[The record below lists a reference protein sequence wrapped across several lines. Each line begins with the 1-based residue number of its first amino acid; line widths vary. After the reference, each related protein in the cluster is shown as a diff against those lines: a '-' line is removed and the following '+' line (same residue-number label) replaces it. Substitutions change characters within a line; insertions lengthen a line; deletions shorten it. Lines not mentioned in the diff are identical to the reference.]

1 MELDV
6 KIKIEKLLT
15 SPNIAEMLDEQEL
28 LTIGS
33 TVLREFNIDKESRSS
48 WEHRVEHAMKL
59 ALQVAEA
66 KSFPWS
72 GASNVKFP
80 LITIAALQFH
90 SRAYPALI
98 PSSQL
103 VKLDVP
109 SYYAS
114 QEDSTDIVNSP
125 YEKAKRI
132 ETHMS
137 YQLLTQ
143 DENWES
149 EMDKVLI
156 TVPIVGCAF
165 KKTYWDFNTNHPVCE
180 NVLAKDFVVSYWT
193 KSLKDCT
200 RQTHIIY
207 LSTNDVLSRQR
218 RGLWLDV
225 DLGRPIVQPQDNLTV
240 AQNQQQGIEDF
251 NTDTGTPY
259 EFLEQHRWED
269 LDGDGFKEPYIVTVH
284 RPTSKIVRIVSNYLE
299 TSILRNEKGEIIN
312 ITPET
317 YFTKYPFIPSPDGGF
332 YDIGFGILLGPL
344 NESIDTII
352 NQLIDAGTMATTAG
366 GFLSRGIK
374 VRGGNYNFAPLE
386 WKHVDSTGEDLAKGI
401 VPLPVREP
409 SQVLFTL
416 LQTLVNYGERIVGAT
431 DIMVG
436 ENVGQNTPAQT
447 SQTMAEQGMKVFSGI
462 FKRIHRSLKE
472 ELRKVYRLNQ
482 LYLIGDIDYPQG
494 FIRSVD
500 YLLDDSTLRPLADP
514 NVVTDAQRILQAQT
528 LMQAAATVPGFN
540 MYAVTKRYL
549 EALKVSNI
557 EEVLPNPQGPN
568 AVQPQPDPK
577 VQLATIRA
585 QVDMDG
591 HNKKTQVAIAKLQE
605 DSRVNEARILKLQA
619 EALLALEEA
628 DDVPRNNMIA
638 LIQAEIGAAKHKQQS
653 LYDSIKFLRDMMPE
667 SGKSESNDL
676 LKSGISSKI
685 VQGENV
691 NGSNQGG
698 IPGME
703 GAPSDQNFAEGS
715 PQ

>member
-6 KIKIEKLLT
+6 NIKIEKLM
-15 SPNIAEMLDEQEL
+15 SSDNIAEMLDQKSL
-28 LTIGS
+28 NTLGS
-33 TVLREFNIDKESRSS
+33 RVVSEFNLDKESRSV
-48 WEHRVEHAMKL
+48 WEQRVEEAMKL

-98 PSSQL
+98 PSNQI
-103 VKLDVP
+103 VKLEVP
-109 SYYAS
+109 SFL
-114 QEDSTDIVNSP
+114 EHKVDETDITNNIF
-125 YEKAKRI
+125 EKAKRV

-137 YQLLTQ
+137 YQILTQ

-156 TVPIVGCAF
+156 SVPIVGCAF
-165 KKTYWDFNTNHPVCE
+165 KKTYWDFNNNHPVSE

-200 RQTHIIY
+200 RQTHVLY
-207 LSTNDVLSRQR
+207 LSSNDVLSRQR
-218 RGLWLDV
+218 RGFWLDV
-225 DLGRPIVQPQDNLTV
+225 DIGRPILQPQDDLSL
-240 AQNQQQGIEDF
+240 AQDKQQGVYDDS
-251 NTDTGTPY
+251 TDTGTPF

-269 LDGDGFKEPYIVTVH
+269 LDGDGFKEPYIITVH
-284 RPTSKIVRIVSNYLE
+284 RPSGKVVRVVANYLE
-299 TSILRNEKGEIIN
+299 SSILRNKKNEIVN

-317 YFTKYPFIPSPDGGF
+317 YFTKYSFIPSPDGGF

-409 SQVLFTL
+409 SGVLFTL
-416 LQTLVNYGERIVGAT
+416 LQTLVNYGERIVGST

-447 SQTMAEQGMKVFSGI
+447 AQTMAEQGMKVFAGI
-462 FKRIHRSLKE
+462 FKRIHRALKE
-472 ELRKVYRLNQ
+472 EFKKIYRLNQ
-482 LYLIGDIDYPQG
+482 LYLAGDFEYTQG
-494 FIRSVD
+494 FIRATD
-500 YLLDDSTLRPLADP
+500 YLIDANTLRPIADP
-514 NVVTDAQRILQAQT
+514 NVVTDVQRVMQAQA
-528 LMQAAATVPGFN
+528 LMQTAATVPGFN
-540 MYAVTKRYL
+540 MYQVTKRYL
-549 EALKVSNI
+549 EALKISNI
-557 EEVLPNPQGPN
+557 EEILPSPEGPN
-568 AVQPQPDPK
+568 AIPQQPDAK
-577 VQLATIRA
+577 LEIAKLKA
-585 QVDMDG
+585 QVDMKDIDATTRI
-591 HNKKTQVAIAKLQE
+591 KMAELQE
-605 DSRVNEARILKLQA
+605 EARTNEARILKLQA
-619 EALLALEEA
+619 EALLALEQA

-638 LIQAEIGAAKHKQQS
+638 LIQAEIGAAKHRQQS
-653 LYDSIKFLRDMMPE
+653 LYDSIKFLKDMMPE
-667 SGKSESNDL
+667 SSAKTDTTGAKSD
-676 LKSGISSKI
+676 ISSKI

-691 NGSNQGG
+691 NGNNAGG

-703 GAPSDQNFAEGS
+703 GTPGNESLTQS
-715 PQ
+715 S

>member
-28 LTIGS
+28 HTIGA
-33 TVLREFNIDKESRSS
+33 TVLREFNIDKDSRSM
-48 WEHRVEHAMKL
+48 WEQRVESAMKL

-98 PSSQL
+98 PSNQL

-109 SYYAS
+109 TYYDS
-114 QEDSTDIVNSP
+114 QEDKTDIVNSL

-132 ETHMS
+132 EAHMS
-137 YQLLTQ
+137 YQILTQ

-165 KKTYWDFNTNHPVCE
+165 KKTYWDFNTNHPISE

-200 RQTHIIY
+200 RQTHVIY
-207 LSTNDVLSRQR
+207 LSTNDVISRQR

-225 DLGRPIVQPQDNLTV
+225 KLGRPIVQPQDDLTV
-240 AQNQQQGIEDF
+240 AQDKQQGTEDY
-251 NTDTGTPY
+251 NTDSGTPY

-269 LDGDGFKEPYIVTVH
+269 LDGDGYKEPYIITVH
-284 RPTSKIVRIVSNYLE
+284 RPTGKVVRIVSNYLE
-299 TSILRNEKGEIIN
+299 SSILRNDKGEIIN

-482 LYLIGDIDYPQG
+482 LYLVGDIEYPQG
-494 FIRSVD
+494 FIRSID
-500 YLLDDSTLRPLADP
+500 YLIDDSTLRPLADP
-514 NVVTDAQRILQAQT
+514 NVVTDAQRIMQAQT
-528 LMQAAATVPGFN
+528 LMQTAATIPGFN
-540 MYAVTKRYL
+540 MYQVTKRYL

-568 AVQPQPDPK
+568 AIPTQPDPK
-577 VQLATIRA
+577 VQLATIKA
-585 QVDMDG
+585 QVDMNG
-591 HNKKTQVAIAKLQE
+591 INKKTEIALAKLQE

-638 LIQAEIGAAKHKQQS
+638 LIQSEIGAAKHRQKS
-653 LYDSIKFLRDMMPE
+653 LFDSINFLKSMMPE
-667 SGKSESNDL
+667 SGNSESNDL

-703 GAPSDQNFAEGS
+703 GAPSDQSVVEGT